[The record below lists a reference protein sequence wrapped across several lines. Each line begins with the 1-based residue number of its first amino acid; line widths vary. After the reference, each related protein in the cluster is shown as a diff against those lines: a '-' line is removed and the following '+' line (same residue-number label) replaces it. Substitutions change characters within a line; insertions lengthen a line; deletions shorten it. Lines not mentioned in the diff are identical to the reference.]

1 MTQRTIAPPPVRRL
15 FPSIFLSLFALA
27 LTMLAPACQAQ
38 AQPASRIAG
47 AIDASTRVPIKGS
60 VSPRIAS
67 ATDEGRVSGNLKLE
81 GLTLVFTPTAAQQT
95 DLQQLLVDQQTP
107 GSSNYHV
114 WLTPAEY
121 AARFGMS
128 EADLAKVSEWL
139 TSQGFTV
146 AGANN
151 SRTRITFSGTAG
163 QVESAFATE
172 LHHYSVNGET
182 HLANATAL
190 QVPAALAGIASGVGN
205 ISDFRP
211 KPRMR
216 PVSPHYTSSQTGAI
230 FVTPGDL
237 DVIYDIAPL
246 YAAGYNGTGQKLAIV
261 GQSAVALADIANFR
275 SAAGLAAKA
284 PIPVLVPGTGS
295 SAISSGDE
303 SESDI
308 DLEYS
313 GAIAQNANIYFV
325 YTGGSTNYSVFD
337 ALQYAVD
344 TDIAPVI
351 SISYGTCE
359 ANLETGEFAMLE
371 GVFAQ
376 ANSQGQTIFSAAGD
390 TGATDCDDTGTPT
403 TPTTVATHGLA
414 VDYPAAS
421 QYVTG
426 VGGTMFNDATS
437 TSTYWATTN
446 TSIAGSALSYIPE
459 EAWNETLVSIMVVN
473 GVQGS
478 LLGGGGGAST
488 LTAKPSWQ
496 TGTGVP
502 NDGHRDVPD
511 ISLDAAAYHEPY
523 LYCSSDSTS
532 TGITGSCTTG
542 FRDATNT
549 YFTAAGGTSFAAPIA
564 AGMLTL
570 VNQKIAS
577 TGQGNLNPTLYSIA
591 ASTPAAFHD
600 ITVGNNSQPCTVGS
614 TGCTSS
620 PIGFSAGVGYDQA
633 TGLGTLDLAVLAGAF
648 PAVTT
653 GSLIPTTI
661 TLSPADSSITA
672 GTATTITATVTGN
685 TGTGTPTGSVQF
697 AVDGTNSGAAV
708 ALTGSVATFT
718 VPTATLAALGGH
730 VIKATYSGDTM
741 YATSYAT
748 DTLNVAAAP
757 STGLGTFT
765 LTSTAATAP
774 LGGTGTSTITVTPA
788 AGYAGTVDLALTS
801 GNTATT
807 NALGSDFC
815 YDLSNATV
823 PNATTPAT
831 ATLTLYTTL
840 AACNGTVSPA
850 GRPLHKL
857 GGGNAAKTV
866 ASTGQGEP
874 KPGFPEMPVSAAA
887 VAGAV
892 CLLAARRRSQVF
904 SRIWMLGGVILLSG
918 AAMGSI
924 GCGGSSGS
932 TAIVPQEVPAGT
944 YSLVVTG
951 MDSLY
956 SSIATASTTI
966 TFTVQ

>member
-67 ATDEGRVSGNLKLE
+67 ATDQGRVSGNLKLE

-211 KPRMR
+211 KPRVR
-216 PVSPHYTSSQTGAI
+216 SVPQALAPRYTSSLSGSI
-230 FVTPGDL
+230 FVAPSDL
-237 DVIYDIAPL
+237 GVIYDIAPL
-246 YAAGYNGTGQKLAIV
+246 YAAGYTGSGQRIAVV
-261 GQSAVALADIANFR
+261 GQSEVLLADIANFR
-275 SAAGLAAKA
+275 AAAGLAAKA
-284 PIPVLVPGTGS
+284 PISVLVPNTGT
-295 SAISSGDE
+295 ATVYSGDE
-303 SESDI
+303 GESDI

-313 GAIAQNANIYFV
+313 GAIAQNADIYFV
-325 YTGGSTNYSVFD
+325 FTGSDQNTDVFD
-337 ALQYAVD
+337 ALDYAVD
-344 TDIAPVI
+344 TDLAPVI
-351 SISYGTCE
+351 SISYGNCE
-359 ANLETGEFAMLE
+359 ANFSTAEFTQME
-371 GVFAQ
+371 QVFEQ

-390 TGATDCDDTGTPT
+390 SGATDCDDSGTT
-403 TPTTVATHGLA
+403 TATTITSATHGLA
-414 VDYPAAS
+414 VDYPASS

-426 VGGTMFNDATS
+426 VGGTMFNEGSA

-446 TSIAGSALSYIPE
+446 TANGGSALSYIPE
-459 EAWNETLVSIMVVN
+459 AVWNETAAAISAGIGGLT
-473 GVQGS
+473 
-478 LLGGGGGAST
+478 GGGGGAST

-502 NDGHRDVPD
+502 ADGHRDVPD
-511 ISLDAAAYHEPY
+511 IALDAALVHEGL
-523 LYCSSDSTS
+523 LYCSSDADSTS
-532 TGITGSCTTG
+532 CTAG
-542 FRDATNT
+542 FRDASQNLTV
-549 YFTAAGGTSFAAPIA
+549 AGGTSFGAPIA
-564 AGMLTL
+564 AGIFTL
-570 VNQKIAS
+570 INQKTSAK
-577 TGQGNLNPTLYSIA
+577 GQGNLNPTLYSLA
-591 ASTPAAFHD
+591 ASTPAGFHD
-600 ITVGNNSQPCTVGS
+600 ITVGNNSQPCTIGS
-614 TGCTSS
+614 TGCTTS

-633 TGLGTLDLAVLAGAF
+633 SGLGTLDVSVLAGGF
-648 PAVTT
+648 PAAATS
-653 GSLIPTTI
+653 SLIAT
-661 TLSPADSSITA
+661 TLSLSPSNSTVTS
-672 GTATTITATVTGN
+672 GTSTTITATVVGITPGSS
-685 TGTGTPTGSVQF
+685 TPTGTVQF
-697 AVDGTNSGAAV
+697 AVDGVSTGAAV
-708 ALTGSVATFT
+708 PLSGSIASYTLTSAILTSVGS
-718 VPTATLAALGGH
+718 H
-730 VIKATYSGDTM
+730 VISATYSGDSVF
-741 YATSYAT
+741 ATSYAV
-748 DTLNVAAAP
+748 DTITITAAP
-757 STGLGTFT
+757 STGIGTFA
-765 LTSTAATAP
+765 LSSSAATTA

-788 AGYAGTVDLALTS
+788 AGYTGTVGFTLAS

-815 YDLSNATV
+815 YDIGNAIV
-823 PNATTPAT
+823 ANATTPAT
-831 ATLTLYTTL
+831 ASLTLYTTL
-840 AACNGTVSPA
+840 ATCENTVSPA

-857 GGGNAAKTV
+857 GGGSTLKTL
-866 ASTGQGEP
+866 ASTSKGAP
-874 KPGFPEMPVSAAA
+874 KPGLPELPVSAAA
-887 VAGAV
+887 IAGAV
-892 CLLAARRRSQVF
+892 CLLVSRRRSRLLSQV
-904 SRIWMLGGVILLSG
+904 WMLAAVVLLSG
-918 AAMGSI
+918 AALGAM
-924 GCGGSSGS
+924 GCGGSSG
-932 TAIVPQEVPAGT
+932 TPAITPQEVPAGT

-951 MDSLY
+951 ADTTY
-956 SSIATASTTI
+956 SSIPAATTTV